1 MTAGIVEGILATYS
15 SADAT
20 PYTHNP
26 FQSRYMGRICA
37 AVRRAGHIMIR
48 ALACSRRIGRVV
60 TPRFSRCS
68 NKRTGLMANRF
79 APMQSKLLR
88 TAVRVQP
95 LMPGWR
101 TRRVRTI
108 GSAMCSTSGST
119 RSNSVPNQDDHATA
133 TAADSPI
140 WLSTSVEPMWPSTA
154 RFTQP

>member
-1 MTAGIVEGILATYS
+1 
-15 SADAT
+15 
-20 PYTHNP
+20 
-26 FQSRYMGRICA
+26 
-37 AVRRAGHIMIR
+37 
-48 ALACSRRIGRVV
+48 
-60 TPRFSRCS
+60 
-68 NKRTGLMANRF
+68 MANRF

-140 WLSTSVEPMWPSTA
+140 WLSTSVEPTCKSIDEAITFGEDLGGYMLT
-154 RFTQP
+154 